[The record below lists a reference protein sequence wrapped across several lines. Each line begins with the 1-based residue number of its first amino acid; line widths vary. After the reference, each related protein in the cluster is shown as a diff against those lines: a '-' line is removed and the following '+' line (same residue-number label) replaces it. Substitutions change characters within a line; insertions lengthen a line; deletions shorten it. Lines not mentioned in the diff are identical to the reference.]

1 MHKTENMK
9 NIFKP
14 GSEWLYIKIYCGVYA
29 SDEILVSKI
38 KPIAEILKKENKIT
52 HWFFIRYSDPENHL
66 RIRFHISDKKNISKI
81 IEAINKA
88 LNFYFINKI
97 IWKISLDTYVR
108 ELERYGFNT
117 IEEAEY
123 FFYYDSKQVLN
134 ILETNTLE
142 KSKFIMIFSWIEII
156 MSQFKFKDEALIS
169 FLDINQKKFK
179 NEFNVNYKS
188 KKELGIKYNDLIK
201 NISDKEYSFFSEKDN
216 ILFIISSL
224 RNKLSDYEK
233 EKQVLASLIHMSI
246 NRLFLNNQRLYEMV
260 LYDFLYKKIKT
271 KFIRY
276 GKI

>member
-1 MHKTENMK
+1 MHKTANMK
-9 NIFKP
+9 SIFKP

>member
-1 MHKTENMK
+1 MHKTANMK
-9 NIFKP
+9 SIFKP

-38 KPIAEILKKENKIT
+38 KPIAEILLKENKIT

-123 FFYYDSKQVLN
+123 FFYYDSKQALN

-142 KSKFIMIFSWIEII
+142 KSKFLMIFSWIEII

-246 NRLFLNNQRLYEMV
+246 NRLFSNNQRLYEMV